1 MYQSKDE
8 LVRSYEKSFKQ
19 FGDSAEGANMQ
30 LVEQQYRF
38 SQAFKILSWFLESSP
53 QKEISVLDVGCGLGH
68 LYDYLAKKLDI
79 KVNYTGIEI
88 VEEYAIHAKK
98 ERKLDVFV
106 HDLLESNLDTSYDYV
121 FGLAILSRKTRENH
135 LEHMIDRMA
144 YHAKKGVIFDCNSTL
159 NYIGSFEKYEPNEV
173 MRLCSVI
180 SKKFIL
186 SHDPTIKNMYIGLDT
201 TNAGWR
207 IGQGGAK

>member
-8 LVRSYEKSFKQ
+8 LLESYKKSFEQ

-38 SQAFKILSWFLESSP
+38 SQAFKVLSWFLDSSP
-53 QKEISVLDVGCGLGH
+53 QEEISVLDVGCGLAH
-68 LYDYLAKKLDI
+68 LYDYLEERLDI
-79 KVNYTGIEI
+79 KIHYTGIEV
-88 VEEYAIHAKK
+88 VEEYVTHIKANKD
-98 ERKLDVFV
+98 LNVFT
-106 HDLLESNLDTSYDYV
+106 HDLLESNLDESYDYV
-121 FGLAILSRKTRENH
+121 FGLAILSRRTRDNH

-159 NYIGSFEKYEPNEV
+159 NYIGAFEKYDPNDV
-173 MRLCSVI
+173 MKICSVI

-186 SHDPTIKNMYIGLDT
+186 SHDPTIKNMYVGLDT
-201 TNAGWR
+201 STSNWR